1 MADKKSPASGWPLV
15 KGDFHSGDANSPV
28 AVITMGSHLDEQ
40 GICDAGAALC
50 GSCKTE
56 NLGLE
61 KVIANVIANP
71 NIRFALLVGTEVKG
85 HLSGQTLVALHK
97 GGVKEGRVVG
107 AEGAIPFIEN
117 LNDAHIKRFQE
128 QVEIVNIMESEDLG
142 AIKAKINELK
152 GRDPGAFGAEAIVV
166 EVKEAAGG
174 AEETTG
180 EAQPISGEMA
190 IITARMKVIE
200 KMVVDIGYRNK
211 FAAGVYAGKIEGLMI
226 GLIVSFALIGI
237 TYVEVNKMAEDA
249 KSTGPVRMVAIDNM
263 VENIRYKSQILARTN
278 KIDSAVTATG
288 LVGFIAGLL
297 LALILIVVPA
307 LLMG

>member
-85 HLSGQTLVALHK
+85 HLSAQTLIALHK
-97 GGVKEGRVVG
+97 SGIKDGRVVG

-117 LNDAHIKRFQE
+117 LNDAAIKRFQE
-128 QVEIVNIMESEDLG
+128 QVEFVNIMETEDVG
-142 AIKAKINELK
+142 IVKAKINELK
-152 GRDPGAFGAEAIVV
+152 ARDPGAFGAEAIVV

-174 AEETTG
+174 AEEAGG
-180 EAQPISGEMA
+180 EVRPLSGEMA
-190 IITARMKVIE
+190 LITARMKIIE
-200 KMVVDIGYRNK
+200 KMVTDIGYRDK

-226 GLIVSFALIGI
+226 GLIISFAL
-237 TYVEVNKMAEDA
+237 V
-249 KSTGPVRMVAIDNM
+249 
-263 VENIRYKSQILARTN
+263 
-278 KIDSAVTATG
+278 G
-288 LVGFIAGLL
+288 L
-297 LALILIVVPA
+297 
-307 LLMG
+307 MMMR